1 MILDSCNEDTPQV
14 TPQVKQLISII
25 NGEMSKEELM
35 FALSLKDARNFR
47 QRYLLPAISNNLI
60 EMTQADKPNSPTI

>member
-25 NGEMSKEELM
+25 NGEMRWL
-35 FALSLKDARNFR
+35 
-47 QRYLLPAISNNLI
+47 
-60 EMTQADKPNSPTI
+60 TH